1 MAEIDKIREA
11 EEIIESIATELRN
24 LRSAAQ
30 MLDAAQQ
37 KTDAA
42 VKASESVV
50 ETAGEFAIESGKLL
64 EALYKLDFETKLNN
78 IVLSV
83 NELETLLERQL
94 DRLGS
99 SLEGLEKRN
108 SEILGV
114 AGSIKEDL
122 ESATNRLSSDVTARV
137 EQLERRMIAEA
148 ESRAASTKQILMAIG
163 GVGFLVIVTLILVLL

>member
-11 EEIIESIATELRN
+11 EDIIGSIATELKN
-24 LRSAAQ
+24 LRSASQ
-30 MLDAAQQ
+30 MLDAAQH

-42 VKASESVV
+42 VRASESVV
-50 ETAGEFAIESGKLL
+50 QTAGEFAIESGKLL

-99 SLEGLEKRN
+99 SLGGLEKRN

-122 ESATNRLSSDVTARV
+122 ENATNRLASDVTARV
-137 EQLERRMIAEA
+137 EGLERRMIAEA
-148 ESRAASTKQILMAIG
+148 EFRSASSKHILMAIG
-163 GVGFLVIVTLILVLL
+163 AVGFLSLISLILALI